1 MVSFRGNEKIPPF
14 SASRKEREENKGCP
28 RMGILEQI
36 TQMKN
41 QGIPDEKIVSG
52 LQEQGV
58 SPREINDALSQ
69 AQIKSAVSN
78 AGSTEEMQM
87 TQSPPAPSQ
96 QDSGTYIPKTQEM
109 PEAPGTEQ
117 EMYAPQ
123 SQQESSPPQEYY
135 QQDAYN
141 YPSEGVDS
149 NTLIEIAEQ
158 VFSEKIKKIQKQVED
173 INEFKTLA
181 QTKIDNTA
189 ERLKRIEA
197 TIDKLQIA
205 ILEKIGSYGRNI
217 ESIKKE
223 MSMMQDS
230 FGKVV
235 NQAVRGHAIHTPTK
249 TSKKK

>member
-1 MVSFRGNEKIPPF
+1 
-14 SASRKEREENKGCP
+14 
-28 RMGILEQI
+28 MGVLEQI

-41 QGIPDEKIVSG
+41 QGIPDQKIVSN

-58 SPREINDALSQ
+58 SPKEINDALSQ
-69 AQIKSAVSN
+69 SQIKNAVSN
-78 AGSTEEMQM
+78 TRDIEQMQPAI
-87 TQSPPAPSQ
+87 TGQNPPTPNPQ
-96 QDSGTYIPKTQEM
+96 EQGNYIPKTQEM
-109 PEAPGTEQ
+109 PELPRTEQ

-123 SQQESSPPQEYY
+123 PQQENPQQEEFYQ

-141 YPSEGVDS
+141 YPAEGVGSDII
-149 NTLIEIAEQ
+149 IEIAEQ
-158 VFSEKIKKIQKQVED
+158 VFSEKIKKIQKQVEI
-173 INEFKTLA
+173 INEFKTFA

-223 MSMMQDS
+223 MGMMQDS

-235 NQAVRGHAIHTPTK
+235 NQAVRGHTIHTPTK
-249 TSKKK
+249 IVKTKKTSKKK

>member
-1 MVSFRGNEKIPPF
+1 
-14 SASRKEREENKGCP
+14 
-28 RMGILEQI
+28 MGVLEQI

-41 QGIPDEKIVSG
+41 QGIPDQEIVSN

-58 SPREINDALSQ
+58 SPKEINDALSQ
-69 AQIKSAVSN
+69 SQIKNAVSN
-78 AGSTEEMQM
+78 TGNIEEMQPA
-87 TQSPPAPSQ
+87 TTGQNPPAPSPQ
-96 QDSGTYIPKTQEM
+96 EQGSYIPKTQEM
-109 PEAPGTEQ
+109 PELPSTQQ

-123 SQQESSPPQEYY
+123 SQQEYPQQQELY
-135 QQDAYN
+135 QQDDAYN
-141 YPSEGVDS
+141 YPAEGVGSD
-149 NTLIEIAEQ
+149 TIIEIAEQ

-181 QTKIDNTA
+181 QTKIDNTSN
-189 ERLKRIEA
+189 RLKKIE
-197 TIDKLQIA
+197 TIIDKLQIA
-205 ILEKIGSYGRNI
+205 ILEKIGSYGKNI

-235 NQAVRGHAIHTPTK
+235 NQAVRGHATQISKIAKTKK